1 MSPARGWALRAGIVL
16 LVASAIGCAAAQ
28 RLYVNPQADLTVYR
42 KVAMLPMTNLTADR
56 FASERV
62 GRALMTEL
70 IATDRYQLVEPA
82 ELWSTLVAVGGEPG
96 ADGIIRPEKLKE
108 AAEKLDAQG
117 VIRGAVT
124 EYQLVRGGGGGE
136 VPQVGFDLEM
146 IDVPTGRVVWR
157 TTVNT
162 SGRGRVPIVGG
173 SGMRSMG
180 LVTQS
185 ACRQVVAQLK
195 GRAL

>member
-1 MSPARGWALRAGIVL
+1 MLRWPVWAGIAF

-28 RLYVNPQADLTVYR
+28 QLYVNPQADLTVYR
-42 KVAMLPMTNLTADR
+42 KVAMLPMTNLTTDR

-62 GRALMTEL
+62 ARALMTEL

-82 ELWSTLVAVGGEPG
+82 ELWSTLVGVGGEPG
-96 ADGIIRPEKLKE
+96 ADGIIRPEKLRE
-108 AAEKLDAQG
+108 AAEKLGAQG

-124 EYQLVRGGGGGE
+124 EYQLVRSGGGE

-146 IDVPTGRVVWR
+146 IDVPTAQVVWR

-162 SGRGRVPIVGG
+162 TGRGRVPIVGG
-173 SGMRSMG
+173 PGMRSLG

-185 ACRQVVAQLK
+185 ACRRVVALLK